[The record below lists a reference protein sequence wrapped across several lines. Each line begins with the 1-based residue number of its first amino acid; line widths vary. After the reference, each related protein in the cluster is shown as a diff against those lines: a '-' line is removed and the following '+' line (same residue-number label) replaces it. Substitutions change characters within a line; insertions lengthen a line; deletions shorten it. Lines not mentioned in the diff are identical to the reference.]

1 MLRAR
6 WQKLFLS
13 STDGKAVP
21 NRLVGVA
28 IFHVDDFLSSTDGKA
43 VPKANPHGTWPEE
56 SAAALLERD
65 PLVARALEVLA
76 AAPQSAEE
84 AAERQLYEELL
95 ASSYFEVGTWGQ
107 APFASAAERALR
119 LQRVSVGG
127 DELDWDAV
135 AGAG

>member
-1 MLRAR
+1 MPRAR
-6 WQKLFLS
+6 WQKPFIP
-13 STDGKAVP
+13 STDG
-21 NRLVGVA
+21 R
-28 IFHVDDFLSSTDGKA
+28 A
-43 VPKANPHGTWPEE
+43 VPKADPYGTWPEE

-84 AAERQLYEELL
+84 AAEHLLYEELL
-95 ASSYFEVGTWGQ
+95 ASSSFEVGTWGR

-119 LQRVSVGG
+119 LQRVAVGG